1 MYQSFITMASNKER
15 TEVLEAELGGVRE
28 GMQQMERDVT
38 DKLHWLKE
46 TINLAFRTYAL
57 QLRIR

>member
-1 MYQSFITMASNKER
+1 MASNKER